1 MNRRRTPAPGLS
13 RPLVWAVLLHVALIV
28 LLTAGIDWWKREPAP
43 PAGQP
48 IEAEVIDPAALDAAR
63 AELGMPTGD
72 VQLAFA
78 KQYMRFFIRI

>member
-48 IEAEVIDPAALDAAR
+48 TL
-63 AELGMPTGD
+63 
-72 VQLAFA
+72 F
-78 KQYMRFFIRI
+78 QY